1 MLGFRTTQGSCNGII
16 LNRETLFLM
25 FNTIYNVRIFFFNK
39 IFFFEKQNRNGRTN
53 ITVGGRALSK
63 HYDRNKD
70 PFWFCNGT
78 EENRNNQAIQVFNTI
93 LNDCI
98 WWNIHYLPNN
108 IKVLEIRN
116 HYGYGMRWNYSG
128 DFRGMLEPED

>member
-1 MLGFRTTQGSCNGII
+1 M
-16 LNRETLFLM
+16 
-25 FNTIYNVRIFFFNK
+25 
-39 IFFFEKQNRNGRTN
+39 
-53 ITVGGRALSK
+53 SK

-70 PFWFCNGT
+70 PFLFCNGT
-78 EENRNNQAIQVFNTI
+78 EENRNNQGIQVFNTI

-128 DFRGMLEPED
+128 EFRGMLEPED